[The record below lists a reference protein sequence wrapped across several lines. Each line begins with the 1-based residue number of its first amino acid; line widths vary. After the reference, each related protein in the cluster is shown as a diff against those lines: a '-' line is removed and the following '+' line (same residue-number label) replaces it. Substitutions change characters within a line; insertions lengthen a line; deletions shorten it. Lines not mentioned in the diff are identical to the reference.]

1 MTFVVRG
8 RHESF
13 ERLHRRFKKAV
24 QQDKVLVKARRRR
37 FYEKPSQTRKRKAI
51 KKRIKSRRIT
61 RKMQG
66 LGGRRR
72 R

>member
-8 RHESF
+8 RSESF

-51 KKRIKSRRIT
+51 KKRTKSRRTT

-66 LGGRRR
+66 LGPRRR

>member
-1 MTFVVRG
+1 M
-8 RHESF
+8 
-13 ERLHRRFKKAV
+13 KAV